1 MKRVYFTCIVY
12 LLGWIFPG
20 TISAQYYFQNSRFL
34 DNDWIVEAGGTF
46 GVMNAL
52 TDLGGNKGIGKP
64 FIKDLNLETTN
75 LSGGFYFT
83 GMYRSLIGIRLE
95 GCFGKV
101 EGADSVLKDVRASTF
116 GRYERNLSFRSKIND
131 IQVGVE
137 FHPLFLPRY
146 ISGEDGPPL
155 ISPYIHAGIG
165 FFAFEPK
172 AELNGQWYSLQPLR
186 TEGQGFP
193 QYRDRKPY
201 SLQQRNYH
209 VGTGVRLELT
219 DLIVARL
226 EIDHRILSTDYLD
239 DVSQDSYIDPT
250 LFFQHLSPGRAA
262 IASQIFFRSDEMNP
276 PDAFS
281 FSNQRGNPRNK
292 DSYFTVQVKI
302 GVMLGRQR
310 R

>member
-1 MKRVYFTCIVY
+1 MRRLRLY
-12 LLGWIFPG
+12 LLLLLLGPLSQAA
-20 TISAQYYFQNSRFL
+20 TAQYYFLNDRFY
-34 DNDWIVEAGGTF
+34 DNDWIVEAGGTM
-46 GVMNAL
+46 GIMNAL

-64 FIKDLNLETTN
+64 FLKDLNLETTN
-75 LSGGFYFT
+75 LSGGVYFT
-83 GMYRSLIGIRLE
+83 GMYRSLIGVRLE
-95 GCFGKV
+95 ACFGQV
-101 EGADSVLKDVRASTF
+101 EGADSLLKDIRTSTF
-116 GRYERNLSFRSKIND
+116 GRFERNLSFKSKISD
-131 IQVGVE
+131 VQVGVE

-146 ISGEDGPPL
+146 LSGEGDSPPF
-155 ISPYIHAGIG
+155 SPYVLAGVG

-209 VGTGVRLELT
+209 VGAGVRMELT
-219 DLIVARL
+219 NFIVARI
-226 EIDHRILSTDYLD
+226 EIDHRILTTDYLD
-239 DVSQDSYIDPT
+239 DVSQDSYIEPT
-250 LFFQHLSPGRAA
+250 LFAQHLSPGRAA
-262 IASQIFFRSDEMNP
+262 IASQIFFRSAELNP

-281 FSNQRGNPRNK
+281 VNYQRGNPRNK
-292 DSYFTVQVKI
+292 DSYFTLQLKL